1 MDKFALKQ
9 KFPVKMRLSVEG
21 IMFQVKK
28 GAQCWSEDADHTRS
42 SVLILTANFDVV
54 VVIVF

>member
-28 GAQCWSEDADHTRS
+28 GAQCWSEDTHTRS